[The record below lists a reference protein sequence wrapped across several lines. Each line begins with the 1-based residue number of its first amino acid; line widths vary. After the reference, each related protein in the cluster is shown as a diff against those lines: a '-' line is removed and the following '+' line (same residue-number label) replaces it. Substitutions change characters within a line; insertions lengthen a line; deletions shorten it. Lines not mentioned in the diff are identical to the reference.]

1 MCQVCIP
8 ERCTGVH
15 DAVVAKLGGMEVCDG
30 CGHGCAG
37 MCNPRDC
44 AGGAASCPA
53 AADASHEYM
62 NGDVNQKYGFTGGG
76 MVNPQDETGATMTFH
91 LGACKAGQHSL
102 GFVYQLGLGDRG
114 GLTNERRMQLNVN
127 GVNTDLLSFPAT
139 GASTPSASE

>member
-1 MCQVCIP
+1 VCQVCIP

-15 DAVVAKLGGMEVCDG
+15 DAVVAKLHEMEVCDG
-30 CGHGCAG
+30 CGHGCQG

-44 AGGAASCPA
+44 AGGATSCPA
-53 AADASHEYM
+53 AAASGAGDTFM
-62 NGDVNQKYGFTGGG
+62 NGDANQKYGFTGGG
-76 MVNPQDETGATMTFH
+76 MVNPQGETGATMTFH

-102 GFVYQLGLGDRG
+102 GFVYQLGPGDRG

-139 GASTPSASE
+139 GASMPY